1 MEFVIHILGIVISSL
16 TTAYIF
22 YKYLN
27 SLYIVKKTFHL
38 SVVKIVILTCAVLSI
53 LVNIFDTIP
62 FANFILTLA
71 ELFLLSILFYDYKPK
86 QYILNNCLI
95 LLYLI
100 FLDIF
105 VITIY
110 SAITF
115 INVGQTLHASYEYF
129 ITSII
134 YSLLAIVSHKYIISC
149 IKKYTLN
156 SIKTKQF
163 LIFVFAAFFEI
174 FVVAYIL
181 KLIQSEKSGVVF
193 FIIIIGFSILD
204 YSILYLYQLVSKQ
217 AALEINLQLAKHQID
232 TTIKSFNTIEEK
244 YLTSRRI
251 YHDIRRHLS
260 VVEEL
265 LKQNAE
271 ISTNY
276 IDSLYNQ
283 IEMLKQKFWCSN
295 QILNIIISDRLAI
308 AEAQKISFDLDM
320 EDINLD
326 FMDNLDITILFSNII
341 DNAIE
346 ACFSVDNNYIKLK
359 TRTKENY
366 ILISIENTHNY
377 IINKSDNN
385 FLSTKESH
393 MGIGLSNVKDIIAS
407 YGGDLDITYDANMFR
422 IEITLSD
429 AQSAS

>member
-1 MEFVIHILGIVISSL
+1 M
-16 TTAYIF
+16 
-22 YKYLN
+22 
-27 SLYIVKKTFHL
+27 
-38 SVVKIVILTCAVLSI
+38 
-53 LVNIFDTIP
+53 
-62 FANFILTLA
+62 
-71 ELFLLSILFYDYKPK
+71 
-86 QYILNNCLI
+86 
-95 LLYLI
+95 
-100 FLDIF
+100 
-105 VITIY
+105 
-110 SAITF
+110 
-115 INVGQTLHASYEYF
+115 
-129 ITSII
+129 
-134 YSLLAIVSHKYIISC
+134 
-149 IKKYTLN
+149 
-156 SIKTKQF
+156 
-163 LIFVFAAFFEI
+163 
-174 FVVAYIL
+174 
-181 KLIQSEKSGVVF
+181 
-193 FIIIIGFSILD
+193 D